1 MLGKHGHHHD
11 SQKVKEENEEIIR
24 WINTLGLGDIDIDD
38 LIEQSKDGLI
48 IAKIVNLIFNGSID
62 WQLMHDP
69 SQKLEQAVLNNEYVL
84 HRIKELAG
92 D

>member
-24 WINTLGLGDIDIDD
+24 WINTLGLGDIDVDD

-48 IAKIVNLIFNGSID
+48 IAKIVN
-62 WQLMHDP
+62 
-69 SQKLEQAVLNNEYVL
+69 
-84 HRIKELAG
+84 
-92 D
+92 